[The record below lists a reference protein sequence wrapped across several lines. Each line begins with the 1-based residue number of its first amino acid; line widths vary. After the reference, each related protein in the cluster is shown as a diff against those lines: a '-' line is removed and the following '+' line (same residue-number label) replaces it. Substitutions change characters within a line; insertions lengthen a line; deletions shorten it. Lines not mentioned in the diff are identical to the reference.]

1 MPLSE
6 TAQKN
11 YTRMF
16 GDFPPPLADS
26 DPEFTRL
33 FLDFAL
39 DEVPSQTKL
48 DDRTHF
54 LTVLAALMGCQGLDC
69 FQAMA
74 PAALRFPALS
84 SGTERTSLPGNAYL
98 GLGRCS
104 LFEGSQ

>member
-33 FLDFAL
+33 FLDL
-39 DEVPSQTKL
+39 
-48 DDRTHF
+48 RWWRY
-54 LTVLAALMGCQGLDC
+54 
-69 FQAMA
+69 QA
-74 PAALRFPALS
+74 RQS
-84 SGTERTSLPGNAYL
+84 
-98 GLGRCS
+98 
-104 LFEGSQ
+104 

>member
-16 GDFPPPLADS
+16 GDFPPLLADS

-39 DEVPSQTKL
+39 DEVPSQTK
-48 DDRTHF
+48 
-54 LTVLAALMGCQGLDC
+54 
-69 FQAMA
+69 
-74 PAALRFPALS
+74 
-84 SGTERTSLPGNAYL
+84 
-98 GLGRCS
+98 
-104 LFEGSQ
+104 